1 MKKNI
6 KIKSTPVII
15 LAGIV
20 LVVILAVVLIVSFNK
35 TDDKNEQSA
44 DVNVSKINLKPSQG
58 QDEYTVKEET
68 QVDILF
74 ENTAIPVGTSLKVTA
89 IVSPDD
95 NEKSLIWTSSNEQVF
110 SVDKDGI
117 ITVNG
122 VGTATLTATVGS
134 VSDAVV
140 IEGITKVSQ
149 GSSNGF
155 TVYTGSNHNGTGNTY
170 NSSGNQGQ
178 ASGNGQGTD
187 ASGTGQGQQGS
198 SQTGGSSGNG
208 QTGGSSSGY
217 SQSGSNSSGSSQTG
231 SNSSENWQT
240 GGNTSGNNQ
249 PGSGN
254 TDSGQNNGNSSEDIG
269 GMLSDN
275 GFEQT
280 VSNVYV
286 CRQDG
291 VYYGEI
297 ITQSNVTI
305 IYIKQRNASF
315 DGRIQ
320 SVIEDL
326 LPGNSSYV
334 WNSYV
339 SASTDRTFTVDGR
352 MVRIVVATGGGHSQ
366 IVIYN

>member
-1 MKKNI
+1 MRNI
-6 KIKSTPVII
+6 KIKRATVIMLMGII
-15 LAGIV
+15 L
-20 LVVILAVVLIVSFNK
+20 VVVLAVVLIISFNK
-35 TDDKNEQSA
+35 SDGNEQQA
-44 DVNVSKINLKPSQG
+44 DVNVSKINLKPSQV
-58 QDEYTVKEET
+58 QDEYEVKEGT

-110 SVDKDGI
+110 SVDRDGV
-117 ITVNG
+117 ITING

-140 IEGITKVSQ
+140 VEGITKVSQ

-155 TVYTGSNHNGTGNTY
+155 VVYTGNNNNEKDNTY
-170 NSSGNQGQ
+170 DSSGNHEQQESIGTGLGHGQ
-178 ASGNGQGTD
+178 QENGQTGS
-187 ASGTGQGQQGS
+187 ASS
-198 SQTGGSSGNG
+198 ENSQTGGVTSENN
-208 QTGGSSSGY
+208 QTGGV
-217 SQSGSNSSGSSQTG
+217 T
-231 SNSSENWQT
+231 SEN
-240 GGNTSGNNQ
+240 NQ
-249 PGSGN
+249 SDPGN
-254 TDSGQNNGNSSEDIG
+254 TDNSQKGGNSSDDIG
-269 GMLSDN
+269 SMLSGN

-291 VYYGEI
+291 IYYGEI
-297 ITQSNVTI
+297 VTQSNVTI
-305 IYIKQRNASF
+305 IYIKQRSAAF
-315 DGRIQ
+315 DNRIQ
-320 SVIEDL
+320 SVIENL

-339 SASTDRTFTVDGR
+339 SASTDRTFTVDNR

>member
-6 KIKSTPVII
+6 KIKRTPVII

-20 LVVILAVVLIVSFNK
+20 LVVILAVALIASFNK

-44 DVNVSKINLKPSQG
+44 DVNVSKINLKPSQT
-58 QDEYTVKEET
+58 QDEYAVKEET

-110 SVDKDGI
+110 SVDKDGV

-155 TVYTGSNHNGTGNTY
+155 TVYTGSNHNAAGNTY
-170 NSSGNQGQ
+170 NSSGSDGQ
-178 ASGNGQGTD
+178 AGGSSGTD
-187 ASGTGQGQQGS
+187 ASGTGQSQQGS
-198 SQTGGSSGNG
+198 SQTGSSSGNG
-208 QTGGSSSGY
+208 QAGGSSSGNSQTGSNSSGNSQTGGSSSGA
-217 SQSGSNSSGSSQTG
+217 S
-231 SNSSENWQT
+231 QT
-240 GGNTSGNNQ
+240 GGNTSGNNKSD
-249 PGSGN
+249 SGN
-254 TDSGQNNGNSSEDIG
+254 TDGSQNSGNSSDDIG

-291 VYYGEI
+291 IYYGEI

-315 DGRIQ
+315 DSRIQ

-339 SASTDRTFTVDGR
+339 SASTDRTFTVDNR

>member
-1 MKKNI
+1 MRDI
-6 KIKSTPVII
+6 KIKRTTVII
-15 LAGIV
+15 LMGII
-20 LVVILAVVLIVSFNK
+20 LVVVLAVVLKISFNK
-35 TDDKNEQSA
+35 SDGNEQQA
-44 DVNVSKINLKPSQG
+44 DVNVSKINLKPSQV
-58 QDEYTVKEET
+58 QDGYEAKEET

-74 ENTAIPVGTSLKVTA
+74 ENTAIPVGTSIKVTA

-110 SVDKDGI
+110 SVDKDGV
-117 ITVNG
+117 ITING

-140 IEGITKVSQ
+140 VEGITKVSQ

-155 TVYTGSNHNGTGNTY
+155 VVYTGNNNNGKDNTYDSSGDHEQQESIGTGL
-170 NSSGNQGQ
+170 GHGQ
-178 ASGNGQGTD
+178 QENGQTGS
-187 ASGTGQGQQGS
+187 ASS
-198 SQTGGSSGNG
+198 ENSQTGGV
-208 QTGGSSSGY
+208 T
-217 SQSGSNSSGSSQTG
+217 
-231 SNSSENWQT
+231 SEN
-240 GGNTSGNNQ
+240 NQ
-249 PGSGN
+249 SDPGN
-254 TDSGQNNGNSSEDIG
+254 TDNSQKGGNSSDDIG
-269 GMLSDN
+269 SMLSGN

-291 VYYGEI
+291 IYYGEI
-297 ITQSNVTI
+297 VTQSNVTI
-305 IYIKQRNASF
+305 IYIKQRSAAF
-315 DGRIQ
+315 DNRIQ
-320 SVIEDL
+320 SVIENL

-339 SASTDRTFTVDGR
+339 SASTDRTFTVDNR

>member
-1 MKKNI
+1 MRNI
-6 KIKSTPVII
+6 KIKRTTVII
-15 LAGIV
+15 LMGIILAAV
-20 LVVILAVVLIVSFNK
+20 LAVVLIISFNK
-35 TDDKNEQSA
+35 SDGNEQQA
-44 DVNVSKINLKPSQG
+44 DVNVSKINLKPSQA
-58 QDEYTVKEET
+58 QYEYEVKEGT
-68 QVDILF
+68 QIDILF

-110 SVDKDGI
+110 SVDKDGV
-117 ITVNG
+117 ITING

-140 IEGITKVSQ
+140 VEGITKVSQ

-155 TVYTGSNHNGTGNTY
+155 VVYTGNNNNGKGNTY
-170 NSSGNQGQ
+170 DSSGEHGQ
-178 ASGNGQGTD
+178 QEDIGTGLGHGQQENGQKGS
-187 ASGTGQGQQGS
+187 ASS
-198 SQTGGSSGNG
+198 ENSQTGGV
-208 QTGGSSSGY
+208 T
-217 SQSGSNSSGSSQTG
+217 
-231 SNSSENWQT
+231 SEN
-240 GGNTSGNNQ
+240 NQ
-249 PGSGN
+249 SVPGN
-254 TDSGQNNGNSSEDIG
+254 TDNSQKGGNSSDDIG
-269 GMLSDN
+269 SMLSGN

-297 ITQSNVTI
+297 VTQSNVTI
-305 IYIKQRNASF
+305 IYIKQRSAAF
-315 DGRIQ
+315 DNRIQ
-320 SVIEDL
+320 SVIENL
-326 LPGNSSYV
+326 LPGNSAYV

-339 SASTDRTFTVDGR
+339 SASTDRTFTVDNR

>member
-1 MKKNI
+1 MRNI
-6 KIKSTPVII
+6 KIKRATVIM
-15 LAGIV
+15 LMGI
-20 LVVILAVVLIVSFNK
+20 ILAVVLAVVLIISFNK
-35 TDDKNEQSA
+35 SDGNEQQA
-44 DVNVSKINLKPSQG
+44 DVNVSKINLKPSQV
-58 QDEYTVKEET
+58 QDEYEVKEGT

-110 SVDKDGI
+110 SVDRDGV
-117 ITVNG
+117 ITING

-140 IEGITKVSQ
+140 VEGITKVSQ

-155 TVYTGSNHNGTGNTY
+155 VVYTGNNNNGKDNTYDSSGDHEQQESIGTGL
-170 NSSGNQGQ
+170 GHGQ
-178 ASGNGQGTD
+178 QENGQTGS
-187 ASGTGQGQQGS
+187 ASS
-198 SQTGGSSGNG
+198 ENSQTGGVTSENN
-208 QTGGSSSGY
+208 QTGGV
-217 SQSGSNSSGSSQTG
+217 T
-231 SNSSENWQT
+231 SEN
-240 GGNTSGNNQ
+240 NQ
-249 PGSGN
+249 SDPGN
-254 TDSGQNNGNSSEDIG
+254 TDNSQKGGNSSDDIG
-269 GMLSDN
+269 SMLSGN

-291 VYYGEI
+291 IYYGEI
-297 ITQSNVTI
+297 VTQSNVTI
-305 IYIKQRNASF
+305 IYIKQRSAAF
-315 DGRIQ
+315 DNRIQ
-320 SVIEDL
+320 SVIENL

-339 SASTDRTFTVDGR
+339 SASTDRTFTVDNR

>member
-1 MKKNI
+1 MRNI
-6 KIKSTPVII
+6 KIKRTTVII
-15 LAGIV
+15 LMGIILAAV
-20 LVVILAVVLIVSFNK
+20 LAVVIIISFNK
-35 TDDKNEQSA
+35 SDGNEQQA
-44 DVNVSKINLKPSQG
+44 DVNVSKINLKPSQA
-58 QDEYTVKEET
+58 QDEYEVKDVT
-68 QVDILF
+68 QIDILF

-110 SVDKDGI
+110 SVDKDGV
-117 ITVNG
+117 ITING

-140 IEGITKVSQ
+140 VEGITKVSQ

-155 TVYTGSNHNGTGNTY
+155 VVYTGNNNNGKGNTNDSSGEHGQQVGIGTGL
-170 NSSGNQGQ
+170 
-178 ASGNGQGTD
+178 GNGQQENGQ
-187 ASGTGQGQQGS
+187 TGSSSSENGQTGS
-198 SQTGGSSGNG
+198 SSSENSQTGGV
-208 QTGGSSSGY
+208 T
-217 SQSGSNSSGSSQTG
+217 
-231 SNSSENWQT
+231 SEN
-240 GGNTSGNNQ
+240 NQ
-249 PGSGN
+249 SVPGN
-254 TDSGQNNGNSSEDIG
+254 TDNSQKGGNSSDDIG
-269 GMLSDN
+269 SMLSGN

-291 VYYGEI
+291 IYYGEI
-297 ITQSNVTI
+297 VTQSNVTI
-305 IYIKQRNASF
+305 IYIKQRSAAF
-315 DGRIQ
+315 DNRIQ
-320 SVIEDL
+320 SVIENL

-339 SASTDRTFTVDGR
+339 SASTDRTFTVDNR

>member
-1 MKKNI
+1 MRNI
-6 KIKSTPVII
+6 KIKRATVIMLMGII
-15 LAGIV
+15 L
-20 LVVILAVVLIVSFNK
+20 VVVLAVVLIISFNK
-35 TDDKNEQSA
+35 SDGNEQQA
-44 DVNVSKINLKPSQG
+44 DVNVSKINLKPSQV
-58 QDEYTVKEET
+58 QDEYEVKEGT

-74 ENTAIPVGTSLKVTA
+74 ENTAIPVGTSIKVTA

-110 SVDKDGI
+110 SVDKDGV
-117 ITVNG
+117 ITING

-140 IEGITKVSQ
+140 VEGITKVSQ

-155 TVYTGSNHNGTGNTY
+155 VVYTGNNNNEKDNTY
-170 NSSGNQGQ
+170 DSSGNHEQQESIGTGLGHGQ
-178 ASGNGQGTD
+178 QENGQTGS
-187 ASGTGQGQQGS
+187 ASS
-198 SQTGGSSGNG
+198 ENSQTGGVTSENN
-208 QTGGSSSGY
+208 QTGGV
-217 SQSGSNSSGSSQTG
+217 T
-231 SNSSENWQT
+231 SEN
-240 GGNTSGNNQ
+240 NQ
-249 PGSGN
+249 SNPGN
-254 TDSGQNNGNSSEDIG
+254 TDNSQKGGNSSDDIG
-269 GMLSDN
+269 SMLSGN

-291 VYYGEI
+291 IYYGEI
-297 ITQSNVTI
+297 VTQSNVTI
-305 IYIKQRNASF
+305 IYIKQRSAAF
-315 DGRIQ
+315 DNRIQ
-320 SVIEDL
+320 SVIENL

-339 SASTDRTFTVDGR
+339 SASTDRTFTVDNR

>member
-1 MKKNI
+1 MRSI
-6 KIKSTPVII
+6 KIKRATVIMLMGII
-15 LAGIV
+15 L
-20 LVVILAVVLIVSFNK
+20 VVVLAVVLIISFNK
-35 TDDKNEQSA
+35 SDGNEQQA
-44 DVNVSKINLKPSQG
+44 DVNVSKINLKPSQV
-58 QDEYTVKEET
+58 QDEYEVKEGT

-74 ENTAIPVGTSLKVTA
+74 ENTAIPVGTSIKVTA

-110 SVDKDGI
+110 SVDKDGV
-117 ITVNG
+117 ITING

-140 IEGITKVSQ
+140 VEGITKVSQ

-155 TVYTGSNHNGTGNTY
+155 VVYTGNNNNEKDNTY
-170 NSSGNQGQ
+170 DSSGNHEQQESIGTGLGHGQ
-178 ASGNGQGTD
+178 QENGQTGS
-187 ASGTGQGQQGS
+187 ASS
-198 SQTGGSSGNG
+198 ENSQTGGV
-208 QTGGSSSGY
+208 T
-217 SQSGSNSSGSSQTG
+217 
-231 SNSSENWQT
+231 SEN
-240 GGNTSGNNQ
+240 NQ
-249 PGSGN
+249 SDPGN
-254 TDSGQNNGNSSEDIG
+254 TDNSQKGGNSSDDIG
-269 GMLSDN
+269 SMLSGN

-291 VYYGEI
+291 IYYGEI
-297 ITQSNVTI
+297 VTQSNVTI
-305 IYIKQRNASF
+305 IYIKQRSAAF
-315 DGRIQ
+315 DNRIQ
-320 SVIEDL
+320 SVIENL

-339 SASTDRTFTVDGR
+339 SASTDRTFTVDNR

>member
-1 MKKNI
+1 MRNI
-6 KIKSTPVII
+6 KIKRTTVVILMGII
-15 LAGIV
+15 L
-20 LVVILAVVLIVSFNK
+20 VVVLAVVLIISFNK
-35 TDDKNEQSA
+35 LDGNEQQA
-44 DVNVSKINLKPSQG
+44 DVNVSKINLKPSQV
-58 QDEYTVKEET
+58 QDEYEVKEGT

-110 SVDKDGI
+110 SVDKDGV
-117 ITVNG
+117 ITING

-140 IEGITKVSQ
+140 VEGITKVSQ

-155 TVYTGSNHNGTGNTY
+155 VVYTGNNNNGKDNTY
-170 NSSGNQGQ
+170 DSSGNHGRQE
-178 ASGNGQGTD
+178 D
-187 ASGTGQGQQGS
+187 SGTGLDNGQQEDSGTGLDNGRKEDGGTGLDNGQQENSGTGLNHGQQENGQTGS
-198 SQTGGSSGNG
+198 TSSENSQTGG
-208 QTGGSSSGY
+208 
-217 SQSGSNSSGSSQTG
+217 NSS
-231 SNSSENWQT
+231 
-240 GGNTSGNNQ
+240 
-249 PGSGN
+249 
-254 TDSGQNNGNSSEDIG
+254 DDIG
-269 GMLSDN
+269 SMLSGN

-291 VYYGEI
+291 IYYGEI
-297 ITQSNVTI
+297 VTQSNVTI
-305 IYIKQRNASF
+305 IYIKQRSAAF
-315 DGRIQ
+315 DNRIQ
-320 SVIEDL
+320 SVIENL

-339 SASTDRTFTVDGR
+339 SASTDRTFTVDNR

>member
-1 MKKNI
+1 MRNI
-6 KIKSTPVII
+6 KIKRTTVII
-15 LAGIV
+15 LMGI
-20 LVVILAVVLIVSFNK
+20 ILAVVLAGVFIISFNK
-35 TDDKNEQSA
+35 SDGNEQQA
-44 DVNVSKINLKPSQG
+44 DVNVSKINLKPSQA
-58 QDEYTVKEET
+58 QDEYEVKEGT
-68 QVDILF
+68 QIDILF

-110 SVDKDGI
+110 SVDKDGV
-117 ITVNG
+117 ITING

-140 IEGITKVSQ
+140 VEGITKVSQ

-155 TVYTGSNHNGTGNTY
+155 VVYTGNNNNGKGNTY
-170 NSSGNQGQ
+170 DSSGEHGQ
-178 ASGNGQGTD
+178 QVGIGTGLGHGQQENGQ
-187 ASGTGQGQQGS
+187 TGS
-198 SQTGGSSGNG
+198 SSSENSQTGGV
-208 QTGGSSSGY
+208 T
-217 SQSGSNSSGSSQTG
+217 
-231 SNSSENWQT
+231 SEN
-240 GGNTSGNNQ
+240 NQ
-249 PGSGN
+249 SVPGN
-254 TDSGQNNGNSSEDIG
+254 TDNSQKGGNSSDDIG
-269 GMLSDN
+269 SMLSGN

-291 VYYGEI
+291 IYYGEI
-297 ITQSNVTI
+297 VTQSNVTI
-305 IYIKQRNASF
+305 IYIKQRSAAF
-315 DGRIQ
+315 DNRIQ
-320 SVIEDL
+320 SVIENL

-339 SASTDRTFTVDGR
+339 SASTDRTFTVDNR

>member
-1 MKKNI
+1 MRNI
-6 KIKSTPVII
+6 KIKRTTVII
-15 LAGIV
+15 LMGIILAAV
-20 LVVILAVVLIVSFNK
+20 LAVVIIISFNK
-35 TDDKNEQSA
+35 SDGNEQQA
-44 DVNVSKINLKPSQG
+44 DVNVSKINLKPSQA
-58 QDEYTVKEET
+58 QDEYEVKEVT
-68 QVDILF
+68 QIDILF

-110 SVDKDGI
+110 SVDKDGV
-117 ITVNG
+117 ITING

-140 IEGITKVSQ
+140 VEGITKVSQ

-155 TVYTGSNHNGTGNTY
+155 VVYTGNNNNGKGNTNDSSGEHGQQVGIGTGL
-170 NSSGNQGQ
+170 
-178 ASGNGQGTD
+178 GNGQQENGQ
-187 ASGTGQGQQGS
+187 TGSSSSENGQTGS
-198 SQTGGSSGNG
+198 SSSENSQTGGV
-208 QTGGSSSGY
+208 T
-217 SQSGSNSSGSSQTG
+217 
-231 SNSSENWQT
+231 SEN
-240 GGNTSGNNQ
+240 NQ
-249 PGSGN
+249 SVPGN
-254 TDSGQNNGNSSEDIG
+254 TDNSQKGGNSSDDIG
-269 GMLSDN
+269 SMLSGN

-291 VYYGEI
+291 IYYGEI
-297 ITQSNVTI
+297 VTQSNVTI
-305 IYIKQRNASF
+305 IYIKQRSAAF
-315 DGRIQ
+315 DNRIQ
-320 SVIEDL
+320 SVIENL

-339 SASTDRTFTVDGR
+339 SASTDRTFTVDNR

>member
-1 MKKNI
+1 MRNI
-6 KIKSTPVII
+6 KIKRATVIMLMGII
-15 LAGIV
+15 L
-20 LVVILAVVLIVSFNK
+20 VVVLAVVLIISFNK
-35 TDDKNEQSA
+35 SDGNEQQA
-44 DVNVSKINLKPSQG
+44 DVNVSKINLKPSQV
-58 QDEYTVKEET
+58 QDGYEAKEET

-74 ENTAIPVGTSLKVTA
+74 ENTAIPVGTSIKVTA

-110 SVDKDGI
+110 SVDKDGV
-117 ITVNG
+117 ITING

-140 IEGITKVSQ
+140 VEGITKVSQ

-155 TVYTGSNHNGTGNTY
+155 VVYTGNNNNGKGNTY
-170 NSSGNQGQ
+170 DSSGDHGQ
-178 ASGNGQGTD
+178 QEGIGTGLDHGQQENGQTGS
-187 ASGTGQGQQGS
+187 ASS
-198 SQTGGSSGNG
+198 ENSQTGGVTSENN
-208 QTGGSSSGY
+208 QTGGV
-217 SQSGSNSSGSSQTG
+217 T
-231 SNSSENWQT
+231 SEN
-240 GGNTSGNNQ
+240 NQ
-249 PGSGN
+249 SVPGN
-254 TDSGQNNGNSSEDIG
+254 TDNSQKGGNSSDDIG
-269 GMLSDN
+269 GMLSGN

-291 VYYGEI
+291 IYYGEI
-297 ITQSNVTI
+297 VTQSNVTI
-305 IYIKQRNASF
+305 IYIKQRSAAF
-315 DGRIQ
+315 DNRIQ
-320 SVIEDL
+320 SVIENL

-339 SASTDRTFTVDGR
+339 SASTDRTFTVDNR

>member
-1 MKKNI
+1 MRNI
-6 KIKSTPVII
+6 KIKRTTVII
-15 LAGIV
+15 LMGIILAAV
-20 LVVILAVVLIVSFNK
+20 LAVVIIISFNK
-35 TDDKNEQSA
+35 SDGNEQQA
-44 DVNVSKINLKPSQG
+44 DVNVSKINLKPSQA
-58 QDEYTVKEET
+58 QDEYEVKEVT
-68 QVDILF
+68 QIDILF

-110 SVDKDGI
+110 SVDKDGV
-117 ITVNG
+117 ITING

-140 IEGITKVSQ
+140 VEGITKVSQ

-155 TVYTGSNHNGTGNTY
+155 VVYTGNNNNGKGNIYDSSGEHGQQVGIGTGL
-170 NSSGNQGQ
+170 
-178 ASGNGQGTD
+178 GNGQQENGQ
-187 ASGTGQGQQGS
+187 TGSSSSENGQTGS
-198 SQTGGSSGNG
+198 SSSENSQTGGV
-208 QTGGSSSGY
+208 T
-217 SQSGSNSSGSSQTG
+217 
-231 SNSSENWQT
+231 SEN
-240 GGNTSGNNQ
+240 NQ
-249 PGSGN
+249 SVPGN
-254 TDSGQNNGNSSEDIG
+254 TDNSQKGGNSSDDIG
-269 GMLSDN
+269 SMLSGN

-291 VYYGEI
+291 IYYGEI
-297 ITQSNVTI
+297 VTQSNVTI
-305 IYIKQRNASF
+305 IYIKQRSAAF
-315 DGRIQ
+315 DNRIQ
-320 SVIEDL
+320 SVIENL

-339 SASTDRTFTVDGR
+339 SASTDRTFTVDNR

>member
-1 MKKNI
+1 MRNI
-6 KIKSTPVII
+6 KIKRTTVII
-15 LAGIV
+15 LMGIILAAV
-20 LVVILAVVLIVSFNK
+20 LAVVLIISFNK
-35 TDDKNEQSA
+35 SDGNEQQA
-44 DVNVSKINLKPSQG
+44 DVNVSKINLKPSQA
-58 QDEYTVKEET
+58 QDEYEVKEGT
-68 QVDILF
+68 QIDILF

-110 SVDKDGI
+110 SVDKDGV
-117 ITVNG
+117 ITING

-140 IEGITKVSQ
+140 VEGITKVSQ

-155 TVYTGSNHNGTGNTY
+155 VVYTGNNNNGKGNTY
-170 NSSGNQGQ
+170 DSSGEHGQ
-178 ASGNGQGTD
+178 QEDIGTGLGHGQQENGQKGS
-187 ASGTGQGQQGS
+187 ASSENSQTGNAS
-198 SQTGGSSGNG
+198 SENSQTGGV
-208 QTGGSSSGY
+208 T
-217 SQSGSNSSGSSQTG
+217 
-231 SNSSENWQT
+231 SEN
-240 GGNTSGNNQ
+240 NQ
-249 PGSGN
+249 SVPGN
-254 TDSGQNNGNSSEDIG
+254 TDNSQKGENSSDDIG
-269 GMLSDN
+269 SMLSGN

-297 ITQSNVTI
+297 VTQSNVTI
-305 IYIKQRNASF
+305 IYIKQRSAAF
-315 DGRIQ
+315 DNRIQ
-320 SVIEDL
+320 SVIENL
-326 LPGNSSYV
+326 LPGNSAYV

-339 SASTDRTFTVDGR
+339 SASTDRTFTVDNR

>member
-1 MKKNI
+1 MRNI
-6 KIKSTPVII
+6 KIKRTTVII
-15 LAGIV
+15 LMGIILAAV
-20 LVVILAVVLIVSFNK
+20 LAVVLIISFNK
-35 TDDKNEQSA
+35 SDGNEQQA
-44 DVNVSKINLKPSQG
+44 DVNVSKINLKPSQA
-58 QDEYTVKEET
+58 QDEYEVKEGT
-68 QVDILF
+68 QIDILF

-110 SVDKDGI
+110 SVDKDGV
-117 ITVNG
+117 ITING

-140 IEGITKVSQ
+140 VEGITKVSQ

-155 TVYTGSNHNGTGNTY
+155 VVYTGNNNNGKGNTY
-170 NSSGNQGQ
+170 DSSGEHGQ
-178 ASGNGQGTD
+178 QEDIGTGLGHGQQENGQ
-187 ASGTGQGQQGS
+187 TGS
-198 SQTGGSSGNG
+198 SSSEKSQTGGV
-208 QTGGSSSGY
+208 T
-217 SQSGSNSSGSSQTG
+217 
-231 SNSSENWQT
+231 SEN
-240 GGNTSGNNQ
+240 NQ
-249 PGSGN
+249 SVPGN
-254 TDSGQNNGNSSEDIG
+254 TDNSQKGGNSSDDIG
-269 GMLSDN
+269 SMLSGN

-297 ITQSNVTI
+297 VTQSNVTI
-305 IYIKQRNASF
+305 IYIKQRSAAF
-315 DGRIQ
+315 DNRIQ
-320 SVIEDL
+320 SVIENL
-326 LPGNSSYV
+326 LPGNSAYV

-339 SASTDRTFTVDGR
+339 SASTDRTFTVDNR

>member
-1 MKKNI
+1 MRNI
-6 KIKSTPVII
+6 KIKRATVIMLMGII
-15 LAGIV
+15 L
-20 LVVILAVVLIVSFNK
+20 VVVLAVVLIISFNK
-35 TDDKNEQSA
+35 SDGNEQQA
-44 DVNVSKINLKPSQG
+44 DVNVSKINLKPSQV
-58 QDEYTVKEET
+58 QDEYEVKEGT

-110 SVDKDGI
+110 SVDKDGV
-117 ITVNG
+117 ITING

-140 IEGITKVSQ
+140 VEGITKVSQ

-155 TVYTGSNHNGTGNTY
+155 VVYTGNNNNGKGNTY
-170 NSSGNQGQ
+170 DSSGEHGQ
-178 ASGNGQGTD
+178 QEDIGTGLGHGQQENGQTGS
-187 ASGTGQGQQGS
+187 ASS
-198 SQTGGSSGNG
+198 ENSQTGGV
-208 QTGGSSSGY
+208 T
-217 SQSGSNSSGSSQTG
+217 
-231 SNSSENWQT
+231 SEN
-240 GGNTSGNNQ
+240 NQ
-249 PGSGN
+249 SVPGN
-254 TDSGQNNGNSSEDIG
+254 TDNSQKGGNSSDDIG
-269 GMLSDN
+269 SMLSGN

-297 ITQSNVTI
+297 VTQSNVTI
-305 IYIKQRNASF
+305 IYIKQRSAAF
-315 DGRIQ
+315 DNRIQ
-320 SVIEDL
+320 SVIENL
-326 LPGNSSYV
+326 LPGNSAYV

-339 SASTDRTFTVDGR
+339 SASTDRTFTVDNR

>member
-1 MKKNI
+1 MRNI
-6 KIKSTPVII
+6 KIKRTTVII
-15 LAGIV
+15 LMGIILAAV
-20 LVVILAVVLIVSFNK
+20 LAVVLIISFNK
-35 TDDKNEQSA
+35 SDGNEQQA
-44 DVNVSKINLKPSQG
+44 DVNVSKINLKPSQA
-58 QDEYTVKEET
+58 QDEYEVKEGT
-68 QVDILF
+68 QIDILF

-110 SVDKDGI
+110 SVDKDGV
-117 ITVNG
+117 ITING

-140 IEGITKVSQ
+140 VEGITKVSQ

-155 TVYTGSNHNGTGNTY
+155 VVYTGNNNNGKGNTY
-170 NSSGNQGQ
+170 DSSGEHGQQEDIGTGLGHGQQENGQTGSASSGN
-178 ASGNGQGTD
+178 
-187 ASGTGQGQQGS
+187 
-198 SQTGGSSGNG
+198 SQTGGV
-208 QTGGSSSGY
+208 T
-217 SQSGSNSSGSSQTG
+217 
-231 SNSSENWQT
+231 SEN
-240 GGNTSGNNQ
+240 NQ
-249 PGSGN
+249 SVPGN
-254 TDSGQNNGNSSEDIG
+254 TDNSQKGGNSSYDIG
-269 GMLSDN
+269 SMLSGN

-297 ITQSNVTI
+297 VTQSNVTI
-305 IYIKQRNASF
+305 IYIKQRSAAF
-315 DGRIQ
+315 DNRIQ
-320 SVIEDL
+320 SVIENL
-326 LPGNSSYV
+326 LPGNSAYV

-339 SASTDRTFTVDGR
+339 SASTDRTFTVDNR

>member
-1 MKKNI
+1 MRNI
-6 KIKSTPVII
+6 KIKRTTVII
-15 LAGIV
+15 LMGIILAAV
-20 LVVILAVVLIVSFNK
+20 LAVVLIISFNK
-35 TDDKNEQSA
+35 SDGNEQQA
-44 DVNVSKINLKPSQG
+44 DVNVSKINLKPSQA
-58 QDEYTVKEET
+58 QDEYEVKEGT
-68 QVDILF
+68 QIDILF

-110 SVDKDGI
+110 SVDKDGV
-117 ITVNG
+117 ITING

-140 IEGITKVSQ
+140 VEGITKVSQ

-155 TVYTGSNHNGTGNTY
+155 VVYTGNNNNGKGNTY
-170 NSSGNQGQ
+170 DSSGEHGQ
-178 ASGNGQGTD
+178 QVGIGTGLGHGQQENGQ
-187 ASGTGQGQQGS
+187 TGS
-198 SQTGGSSGNG
+198 SSSENSQTGGV
-208 QTGGSSSGY
+208 T
-217 SQSGSNSSGSSQTG
+217 
-231 SNSSENWQT
+231 SEN
-240 GGNTSGNNQ
+240 NQ
-249 PGSGN
+249 SVPGN
-254 TDSGQNNGNSSEDIG
+254 TDNSQKGGNSSYDIG
-269 GMLSDN
+269 SMLSGN

-297 ITQSNVTI
+297 VTQSNVTI
-305 IYIKQRNASF
+305 IYIKQRSAAF
-315 DGRIQ
+315 DNRIQ
-320 SVIEDL
+320 SVIENL
-326 LPGNSSYV
+326 LPGNSAYV

-339 SASTDRTFTVDGR
+339 SASTDRTFTVDNR